1 MADGH
6 DRRFGEL
13 PLPQTVAAAAALR
26 RLTGM
31 LLSLELPHPTVEV
44 MLHQFERWERELEP
58 ALPADPQ
65 PRMIADGTD
74 RRLYLQHAFDV
85 GSFNPAFPTYRFDTI
100 EPTVASGT
108 VTFPVVFEGP
118 PGLVHGGV
126 LGLFFDCVIQHH
138 SCAAGMAGKTRS
150 LSITYRRPT
159 PLSSELR
166 FDIERSHDD
175 RGITATAFLSL
186 GGEVLC
192 TGTAD
197 TVALPPERLAA
208 NRFGRRRSG

>member
-1 MADGH
+1 MADGD

-31 LLSLELPHPTVEV
+31 LLALERPHPTVEA
-44 MLHQFERWERELEP
+44 MLRQFEDWERELEP
-58 ALPADPQ
+58 ALPVDPR
-65 PRMIADGTD
+65 PRMTADSTD

-100 EPTVASGT
+100 EPTAASGT

-126 LGLFFDCVIQHH
+126 LGLFFDCVIQHQ

-150 LSITYRRPT
+150 LSIAYRRPT
-159 PLSSELR
+159 PLDTELR

-175 RGITATAFLSL
+175 RGVTATARISL
-186 GGEVLC
+186 DGEVLC

-208 NRFGRRRSG
+208 NRFGHRRSG